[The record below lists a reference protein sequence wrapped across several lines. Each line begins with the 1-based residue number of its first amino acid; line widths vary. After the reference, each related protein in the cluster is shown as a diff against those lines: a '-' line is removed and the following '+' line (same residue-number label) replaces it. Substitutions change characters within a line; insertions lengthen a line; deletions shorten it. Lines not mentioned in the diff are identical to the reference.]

1 MIKEKNEE
9 TGEVKVIFSSEEFK
23 KLKIFG
29 GAAAVLLILSIS
41 LAGWAGYST
50 NALHAENELYR
61 SQLKMADEKMQA
73 LENKAKTVEKISGQL
88 QELVR
93 TNGGTVPENTG
104 MGTGGI
110 GGASTVPDIAKTAG
124 NKKEDDEKIA
134 VSETPGELLKEMRRL
149 DERLDKQ
156 IRLVVALRSE
166 FMNQAY
172 GAVSSVVNPTAET
185 PNIWPVAGSISS
197 YYGYR
202 TSPGGI
208 GSTFHEGVDI
218 AGDYGT
224 PISAT
229 AAGTVTQAGWVGGY
243 GYLVEVKHADGIV
256 TRYGHNSA
264 VLVYEG
270 QHVDQGSM
278 IALMGSTGN
287 STGPHCHYEVRI
299 HGEAVDPM
307 YFLPQNYCCLLYTS
321 PSPRD

>member
-88 QELVR
+88 QELVH

-124 NKKEDDEKIA
+124 DKKEDDEKIA

-185 PNIWPVAGSISS
+185 PNIWPVAGPISS

-229 AAGTVTQAGWVGGY
+229 AAGTVTKAGWVGGY

-307 YFLPQNYCCLLYTS
+307 YFLPQSY
-321 PSPRD
+321 

>member
-29 GAAAVLLILSIS
+29 GAAAVLFILSIS

-93 TNGGTVPENTG
+93 TNGGTMPENTG
-104 MGTGGI
+104 IGGI
-110 GGASTVPDIAKTAG
+110 GGASTVPDIAKTTG
-124 NKKEDDEKIA
+124 NKKKDDEKIA

-172 GAVSSVVNPTAET
+172 GTVSSVLNPTAET
-185 PNIWPVAGSISS
+185 PNIWPVAGPISS

-307 YFLPQNYCCLLYTS
+307 YFLPQNY
-321 PSPRD
+321 

>member
-185 PNIWPVAGSISS
+185 PNIWPVAGPISS

-229 AAGTVTQAGWVGGY
+229 AAGTVTKAGWVGGY

-307 YFLPQNYCCLLYTS
+307 YFLPQSY
-321 PSPRD
+321 

>member
-124 NKKEDDEKIA
+124 NKKEDKEKIA

-185 PNIWPVAGSISS
+185 PNIWPVAGPISS

-307 YFLPQNYCCLLYTS
+307 YFLPQNY
-321 PSPRD
+321 

>member
-185 PNIWPVAGSISS
+185 PNIWPVAGPISS

-229 AAGTVTQAGWVGGY
+229 AAGTVMQAGWVGGY

-307 YFLPQNYCCLLYTS
+307 YFLPQNY
-321 PSPRD
+321 

>member
-172 GAVSSVVNPTAET
+172 GAVSSVVNPTAEM
-185 PNIWPVAGSISS
+185 PNIWPVAGPISS

-307 YFLPQNYCCLLYTS
+307 YFLPQNY
-321 PSPRD
+321 

>member
-9 TGEVKVIFSSEEFK
+9 TGEVKVIFLSEEFK

-29 GAAAVLLILSIS
+29 GAAAVLLILSAG
-41 LAGWAGYST
+41 LAGWAAYST
-50 NALHAENELYR
+50 TALHAENELYR

-93 TNGGTVPENTG
+93 TNGGTMPENTG
-104 MGTGGI
+104 IGGI
-110 GGASTVPDIAKTAG
+110 GGASTVPDIAKTTG
-124 NKKEDDEKIA
+124 NKKKDDEKIA

-172 GAVSSVVNPTAET
+172 GTVSSVLNPTAET
-185 PNIWPVAGSISS
+185 PNIWPVTGPISS

-229 AAGTVTQAGWVGGY
+229 AAGTVTKAGWVGGY
-243 GYLVEVKHADGIV
+243 GYLVEVRHADGIV

-307 YFLPQNYCCLLYTS
+307 YFLPQSY
-321 PSPRD
+321 

>member
-29 GAAAVLLILSIS
+29 GAAEELLILSDG
-41 LAGWAGYST
+41 LAGWAAYST
-50 NALHAENELYR
+50 TALHAENELYR

-185 PNIWPVAGSISS
+185 PNIWPVAGPISS

-307 YFLPQNYCCLLYTS
+307 YFLPQNY
-321 PSPRD
+321 

>member
-124 NKKEDDEKIA
+124 DKKEDDEKIA

-156 IRLVVALRSE
+156 IRLVVALHSE

-185 PNIWPVAGSISS
+185 PNIWPVAGPISS

-287 STGPHCHYEVRI
+287 STGPHLSLI
-299 HGEAVDPM
+299 HISEPTRP
-307 YFLPQNYCCLLYTS
+307 Y
-321 PSPRD
+321 

>member
-50 NALHAENELYR
+50 NALHAGNELYR

-185 PNIWPVAGSISS
+185 PNIWPVAGPISS

-243 GYLVEVKHADGIV
+243 GYLVEVKHVDGIV

-270 QHVDQGSM
+270 QHVDQGRM

-307 YFLPQNYCCLLYTS
+307 YFLPQSY
-321 PSPRD
+321 

>member
-93 TNGGTVPENTG
+93 TNGGKVPENTG

-124 NKKEDDEKIA
+124 NKKEEDDDEKIA

-172 GAVSSVVNPTAET
+172 GTVSSVLNPTAET
-185 PNIWPVAGSISS
+185 PNIWPVAGPISS

-299 HGEAVDPM
+299 NGEAVDPM
-307 YFLPQNYCCLLYTS
+307 YFLPQSY
-321 PSPRD
+321 

>member
-23 KLKIFG
+23 RLKIFG
-29 GAAAVLLILSIS
+29 GAAAVLLILSAG
-41 LAGWAGYST
+41 LAGWAAYST
-50 NALHAENELYR
+50 TALHAENELYR

-134 VSETPGELLKEMRRL
+134 VSETPGELLKEMRCL

-185 PNIWPVAGSISS
+185 PNIWPVAGPISS

-202 TSPGGI
+202 ISPGGI

-307 YFLPQNYCCLLYTS
+307 YFLPQNY
-321 PSPRD
+321 

>member
-185 PNIWPVAGSISS
+185 PNIWPVAGPISS

-202 TSPGGI
+202 ISPGGI

-229 AAGTVTQAGWVGGY
+229 VAGTVTQAGWVGGY

-307 YFLPQNYCCLLYTS
+307 YFLPQNY
-321 PSPRD
+321 

>member
-1 MIKEKNEE
+1 MIKEKNGE

-185 PNIWPVAGSISS
+185 PNIWPVAGPISS

-202 TSPGGI
+202 ISPGGI

-307 YFLPQNYCCLLYTS
+307 YFLPQNY
-321 PSPRD
+321 

>member
-50 NALHAENELYR
+50 NALHTENELYR

-185 PNIWPVAGSISS
+185 PNIWPVAGPISS

-229 AAGTVTQAGWVGGY
+229 AAGTVTKAGWVGGY
-243 GYLVEVKHADGIV
+243 GYLVEVRHADGIV

-270 QHVDQGSM
+270 QRVDQGSM

-307 YFLPQNYCCLLYTS
+307 YFLPQSY
-321 PSPRD
+321 

>member
-29 GAAAVLLILSIS
+29 GAAAVLLILSAG
-41 LAGWAGYST
+41 LAGWAAYST
-50 NALHAENELYR
+50 TALHAENELYR

-93 TNGGTVPENTG
+93 TSGGTVPKNTG
-104 MGTGGI
+104 IGGI
-110 GGASTVPDIAKTAG
+110 GGASTVPDIAKTMDD
-124 NKKEDDEKIA
+124 KKADGEKI
-134 VSETPGELLKEMRRL
+134 VMSETPGELLREMRRL

-185 PNIWPVAGSISS
+185 PNIWPVAGPISS

-202 TSPGGI
+202 ISPGGI

-299 HGEAVDPM
+299 NGEAVDPM
-307 YFLPQNYCCLLYTS
+307 YFLPRNY
-321 PSPRD
+321 

>member
-124 NKKEDDEKIA
+124 NKKKDDEKIA

-172 GAVSSVVNPTAET
+172 GTVSSVLNPTAET
-185 PNIWPVAGSISS
+185 PNIWPVTGPISS

-229 AAGTVTQAGWVGGY
+229 AAGTVTKAGWVGGY
-243 GYLVEVKHADGIV
+243 GYLVEVRHADGIV

-307 YFLPQNYCCLLYTS
+307 YFLPQNY
-321 PSPRD
+321 

>member
-41 LAGWAGYST
+41 LAGWAGYSM

-124 NKKEDDEKIA
+124 DKKEDDEKIA

-156 IRLVVALRSE
+156 IRLVVALHSE

-185 PNIWPVAGSISS
+185 PNIWPVAGPISS

-307 YFLPQNYCCLLYTS
+307 YFLPQNY
-321 PSPRD
+321 

>member
-124 NKKEDDEKIA
+124 DKKEDNEKIA

-156 IRLVVALRSE
+156 IRLVVALHSE

-185 PNIWPVAGSISS
+185 PNIWPVAGPISS

-307 YFLPQNYCCLLYTS
+307 YFLPQNY
-321 PSPRD
+321 

>member
-41 LAGWAGYST
+41 LAGWAGYIT

-149 DERLDKQ
+149 DELLDKQ

-185 PNIWPVAGSISS
+185 PNIWPVAGPISS

-307 YFLPQNYCCLLYTS
+307 YFLPQNY
-321 PSPRD
+321 

>member
-29 GAAAVLLILSIS
+29 GAAAVLLILYIS

-50 NALHAENELYR
+50 NALHTENELYR

-110 GGASTVPDIAKTAG
+110 GGASSVPDIAKTAG

-185 PNIWPVAGSISS
+185 PNIWPVAGPISS

-229 AAGTVTQAGWVGGY
+229 AAGTVTKAGWVGGY
-243 GYLVEVKHADGIV
+243 GYLVEVRHADGIV

-307 YFLPQNYCCLLYTS
+307 YFLPQSY
-321 PSPRD
+321 

>member
-110 GGASTVPDIAKTAG
+110 RGASTVPDIAKTAG

-149 DERLDKQ
+149 DELLDKQ

-185 PNIWPVAGSISS
+185 PNIWPVAGPISS

-307 YFLPQNYCCLLYTS
+307 YFLPQNY
-321 PSPRD
+321 

>member
-29 GAAAVLLILSIS
+29 GAAAVLLILSAG
-41 LAGWAGYST
+41 LAGWAAYST
-50 NALHAENELYR
+50 TALHAENELYR

-93 TNGGTVPENTG
+93 TSGGTVPKNTG
-104 MGTGGI
+104 IGGI
-110 GGASTVPDIAKTAG
+110 GGASTVPDIAKTMDD
-124 NKKEDDEKIA
+124 KKADGEKI
-134 VSETPGELLKEMRRL
+134 VMSETPGELLREMRRL

-185 PNIWPVAGSISS
+185 PNIWPVAGPISS

-299 HGEAVDPM
+299 NDEAVDPM
-307 YFLPQNYCCLLYTS
+307 YFLPRNY
-321 PSPRD
+321 

>member
-50 NALHAENELYR
+50 NALHTENELYR

-93 TNGGTVPENTG
+93 TNGGTVPENAE

-110 GGASTVPDIAKTAG
+110 GGASTVPDIAKTAS
-124 NKKEDDEKIA
+124 NKKKDDEKIA

-172 GAVSSVVNPTAET
+172 GTVSSVLNPTAET
-185 PNIWPVAGSISS
+185 PNIWPVMGPISS

-229 AAGTVTQAGWVGGY
+229 AAGTVTKAGWVGGY
-243 GYLVEVKHADGIV
+243 GYLVEVRHANGIV

-307 YFLPQNYCCLLYTS
+307 YFLPQSY
-321 PSPRD
+321 

>member
-9 TGEVKVIFSSEEFK
+9 TGEVKVIFSSEEIK

-185 PNIWPVAGSISS
+185 PNIWPVAGPISS

-307 YFLPQNYCCLLYTS
+307 YFLPQNY
-321 PSPRD
+321 

>member
-124 NKKEDDEKIA
+124 NKKEEDDDEKIA

-149 DERLDKQ
+149 DELLDKQ

-185 PNIWPVAGSISS
+185 PNIWPVAGPISS

-307 YFLPQNYCCLLYTS
+307 YFLPQNY
-321 PSPRD
+321 

>member
-149 DERLDKQ
+149 DERLEKQ
-156 IRLVVALRSE
+156 IRLVIALHSE

-185 PNIWPVAGSISS
+185 PNIWPVAGPISS

-299 HGEAVDPM
+299 NGEAVDPM
-307 YFLPQNYCCLLYTS
+307 YFLPQSY
-321 PSPRD
+321 

>member
-110 GGASTVPDIAKTAG
+110 GGASTAPDIAKTAG
-124 NKKEDDEKIA
+124 NKKEGDEKIA

-185 PNIWPVAGSISS
+185 PNIWPVAGPISS

-224 PISAT
+224 PISVT

-307 YFLPQNYCCLLYTS
+307 YFLPQNY
-321 PSPRD
+321 

>member
-50 NALHAENELYR
+50 NALHTENELYR

-185 PNIWPVAGSISS
+185 PNIWPVAGPISS

-229 AAGTVTQAGWVGGY
+229 AAGTVTKAGWVGGY
-243 GYLVEVKHADGIV
+243 GYLVEVRHADGIV

-307 YFLPQNYCCLLYTS
+307 YSLPQSY
-321 PSPRD
+321 

>member
-185 PNIWPVAGSISS
+185 PNIWPVAGPISS

-243 GYLVEVKHADGIV
+243 GYLVEVKHVDGIV

-307 YFLPQNYCCLLYTS
+307 YFLPQSY
-321 PSPRD
+321 

>member
-149 DERLDKQ
+149 DELLDKQ

-185 PNIWPVAGSISS
+185 PNIWPVAGPIFS

-307 YFLPQNYCCLLYTS
+307 YFLPQNY
-321 PSPRD
+321 

>member
-50 NALHAENELYR
+50 NALHTENELYR

-185 PNIWPVAGSISS
+185 PNIWPVAGPISS

-229 AAGTVTQAGWVGGY
+229 AAGTVTKAGWVGGY
-243 GYLVEVKHADGIV
+243 GYLVEVRHADGIV
-256 TRYGHNSA
+256 TRYGYNSA

-270 QHVDQGSM
+270 QHVDLGSM

-307 YFLPQNYCCLLYTS
+307 YFLPQSY
-321 PSPRD
+321 

>member
-29 GAAAVLLILSIS
+29 GAAAVLLILSAG
-41 LAGWAGYST
+41 LAGWAAYST
-50 NALHAENELYR
+50 TALHAENELYR

-93 TNGGTVPENTG
+93 TSGGTVPKNTG
-104 MGTGGI
+104 IGGI
-110 GGASTVPDIAKTAG
+110 GGASTVPDIAKTTG
-124 NKKEDDEKIA
+124 NKKKDDEKIA

-172 GAVSSVVNPTAET
+172 GTVSSVLNPTAET
-185 PNIWPVAGSISS
+185 PNIWPVTGPISS

-229 AAGTVTQAGWVGGY
+229 AAGTVTKAGWVGGY
-243 GYLVEVKHADGIV
+243 GYLVEVRHADGIV

-278 IALMGSTGN
+278 IALMGSKGN
-287 STGPHCHYEVRI
+287 STGPHCHYDVRI

-307 YFLPQNYCCLLYTS
+307 YFLQQSY
-321 PSPRD
+321 

>member
-23 KLKIFG
+23 RLKIFG
-29 GAAAVLLILSIS
+29 GAAAVLLILSAG
-41 LAGWAGYST
+41 LAGWAAYST
-50 NALHAENELYR
+50 TALHAENELYR

-134 VSETPGELLKEMRRL
+134 VSETPGELLKEMRCL

-156 IRLVVALRSE
+156 IRLVIALRSE
-166 FMNQAY
+166 FMNQVY

-185 PNIWPVAGSISS
+185 PNIWPVAGPISS

-202 TSPGGI
+202 ISPGGI

-307 YFLPQNYCCLLYTS
+307 YFLPQSY
-321 PSPRD
+321 

>member
-134 VSETPGELLKEMRRL
+134 ISETPGELLKEMRRL

-185 PNIWPVAGSISS
+185 PNIWPVVGPISS

-270 QHVDQGSM
+270 QHVEQGSM

-307 YFLPQNYCCLLYTS
+307 YFLPQNY
-321 PSPRD
+321 

>member
-149 DERLDKQ
+149 DELLDKQ

-185 PNIWPVAGSISS
+185 PNIWPVAGPISS

-307 YFLPQNYCCLLYTS
+307 YFLSLIHI
-321 PSPRD
+321 

>member
-29 GAAAVLLILSIS
+29 GAAAVLLILSAG
-41 LAGWAGYST
+41 LAGWAAYST
-50 NALHAENELYR
+50 TALHAENELYR

-110 GGASTVPDIAKTAG
+110 GGASTVPDIAKTTG
-124 NKKEDDEKIA
+124 NKKKDDEKIA

-172 GAVSSVVNPTAET
+172 GTVSSVLNPTAET
-185 PNIWPVAGSISS
+185 PNIWPVTGPISS

-229 AAGTVTQAGWVGGY
+229 AAGTVTKAGWVGGY
-243 GYLVEVKHADGIV
+243 GYLVEVRHADGIV

-307 YFLPQNYCCLLYTS
+307 YFLPQSY
-321 PSPRD
+321 

>member
-88 QELVR
+88 QELVH

-124 NKKEDDEKIA
+124 DKKEDDEKIA

-185 PNIWPVAGSISS
+185 PNIWPVAGPISS

-229 AAGTVTQAGWVGGY
+229 AAGTVTKAGWVGGY
-243 GYLVEVKHADGIV
+243 GYLVEVRHADGIV

-307 YFLPQNYCCLLYTS
+307 YFLPQSY
-321 PSPRD
+321 

>member
-29 GAAAVLLILSIS
+29 GAAAVLLILSAG
-41 LAGWAGYST
+41 LAGWAAYST
-50 NALHAENELYR
+50 TALHAENELYR

-93 TNGGTVPENTG
+93 TSGGTVPKNTG
-104 MGTGGI
+104 IGGI
-110 GGASTVPDIAKTAG
+110 GGASTVPDIAKTMDD
-124 NKKEDDEKIA
+124 KKEDGEKI
-134 VSETPGELLKEMRRL
+134 VMSETPGELLREMRRL

-185 PNIWPVAGSISS
+185 PNIWPVAGPISS

-299 HGEAVDPM
+299 NGEAVDPM
-307 YFLPQNYCCLLYTS
+307 YFLPRNY
-321 PSPRD
+321 